1 MKTQKL
7 TITSLSVLVTVIGA
21 TLIPEMAQ
29 AISYWDAVS
38 DNAAIAIDT
47 ALGNLTAREGK
58 ELIGRNWAE
67 WRRQREQQGKIA
79 VGQVGK
85 DGFFPVAEYTLAD
98 LGTIETLTY
107 FFIDPVTGQKT
118 QTQPDFEFSAVRY
131 DALLQ
136 PFTLDKNQLN
146 EASIRANLVTIGTSS
161 DAASN
166 FEIPFTLQGFE
177 PIILGFPLD
186 ANGNEIS
193 GEGTA
198 GFASNVLVST
208 PEPTST
214 LGFLALGTLGA
225 ASTLKRKLKPS
236 KSSEKETTKIS

>member
-29 AISYWDAVS
+29 AISYWDAVT
-38 DNAAIAIDT
+38 DNAAIVIDT
-47 ALGNLTAREGK
+47 ALGNLTARQEK
-58 ELIGRNWAE
+58 ELIGRNWDE
-67 WRRQREQQGKIA
+67 WRRQREQQGKKS
-79 VGQVGK
+79 VGQVAK
-85 DGFFPVAEYTLAD
+85 DGFFPVAEYTSAD
-98 LGTIETLTY
+98 LGTIEALTY
-107 FFIDPVTGQKT
+107 FFIDPATGQKT

-177 PIILGFPLD
+177 PIILAFPLD

-198 GFASNVLVST
+198 GFASNVLAT

-225 ASTLKRKLKPS
+225 ASTLKRKLK
-236 KSSEKETTKIS
+236 SSQSTEKETTKVG